1 MRNIQGDPI
10 FEERF
15 EKIYSDYFPRMY
27 LYARKLLK
35 SDHLAEDVVAEV
47 FYNLLKTKSDF
58 SEVKEIETYLF
69 VSVKNQVVRMLSKD
83 PNVFVSLDIKNELKQ
98 IEQTNPEDLLLEK
111 ELAKMIDKELSMLSE
126 QCQIIF
132 RMARNEQMEYKDIAL
147 EMGISIDSVKSQV
160 YKATN
165 KIKEC
170 VAQWKNTDAKK
181 ASSFGG
187 LAQIILIVV
196 YSYFL
201 SAISY

>member
-1 MRNIQGDPI
+1 MSRKKQLI
-10 FEERF
+10 
-15 EKIYSDYFPRMY
+15 EKR
-27 LYARKLLK
+27 
-35 SDHLAEDVVAEV
+35 V
-47 FYNLLKTKSDF
+47 
-58 SEVKEIETYLF
+58 
-69 VSVKNQVVRMLSKD
+69 
-83 PNVFVSLDIKNELKQ
+83 LKQ

>member
-47 FYNLLKTKSDF
+47 FYNLLKTKYDF

-83 PNVFVSLDIKNELKQ
+83 PNVFVSLDIKKGRELLVL
-98 IEQTNPEDLLLEK
+98 ISMNVQTILVS
-111 ELAKMIDKELSMLSE
+111 KMK
-126 QCQIIF
+126 F
-132 RMARNEQMEYKDIAL
+132 
-147 EMGISIDSVKSQV
+147 V
-160 YKATN
+160 
-165 KIKEC
+165 
-170 VAQWKNTDAKK
+170 
-181 ASSFGG
+181 
-187 LAQIILIVV
+187 
-196 YSYFL
+196 
-201 SAISY
+201 